1 MIISE
6 NATAL
11 SFYMPVFRLCLRSF
25 LGFARDDIARD
36 GNGENG
42 ENSGE
47 YWKIKNNGINL
58 PVNPE
63 SRWPGFPP

>member
-6 NATAL
+6 NASAL

-36 GNGENG
+36 E
-42 ENSGE
+42 SGE
-47 YWKIKNNGINL
+47 WRKWRKFGGVLEN
-58 PVNPE
+58 
-63 SRWPGFPP
+63 